1 MFNKFFELSPVDYVK
16 YLINL
21 KNTEEKK
28 NCHWGKKQN
37 IRFKDRIKKW
47 AKEKKKNADEA
58 LKIIEEILD
67 YNERAQTFFPVALE
81 VDKEKSKPIP
91 EESITK
97 RVKLRREKITKIEDG
112 EKNISNVWF
121 KEYFTI

>member
-1 MFNKFFELSPVDYVK
+1 MSKRE
-16 YLINL
+16 
-21 KNTEEKK
+21 
-28 NCHWGKKQN
+28 
-37 IRFKDRIKKW
+37 
-47 AKEKKKNADEA
+47 KKNADEA

-67 YNERAQTFFPVALE
+67 YNERAQTFFPVALK

>member
-1 MFNKFFELSPVDYVK
+1 MSKRE
-16 YLINL
+16 
-21 KNTEEKK
+21 
-28 NCHWGKKQN
+28 
-37 IRFKDRIKKW
+37 
-47 AKEKKKNADEA
+47 KKNADEA

-67 YNERAQTFFPVALE
+67 YNEGAQTFFPVALE

>member
-1 MFNKFFELSPVDYVK
+1 MSKRE
-16 YLINL
+16 
-21 KNTEEKK
+21 
-28 NCHWGKKQN
+28 
-37 IRFKDRIKKW
+37 
-47 AKEKKKNADEA
+47 KKNADEA

-67 YNERAQTFFPVALE
+67 YNERARTFFPVALE